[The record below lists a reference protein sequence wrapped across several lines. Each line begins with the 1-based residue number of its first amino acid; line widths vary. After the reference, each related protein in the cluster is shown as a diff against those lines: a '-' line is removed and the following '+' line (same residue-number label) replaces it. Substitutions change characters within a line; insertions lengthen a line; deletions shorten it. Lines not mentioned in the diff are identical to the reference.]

1 MILGTLVL
9 ALAVLAAVAGA
20 FYYFL
25 ASRGQEDILTYAR
38 WAVYA
43 LLGLLAVASIY
54 LLYLILTHQFQV
66 AYVYNYSSTDLPFF
80 YLLSVFWAGQP
91 GSLLLWALLAAIFAF
106 ILVRQRDKYEP
117 QVLFTMLLVQ
127 AFLLVLTLKESPFA
141 LGPEQATEGAGLN
154 PLLQNPW
161 MVIHPPVLFLGY
173 AALTIPFAYAI
184 AALWR
189 RDYEG
194 WIAWAWPWTLF
205 AWGALGVGIALG
217 GYWAYETLGWG
228 GYWGWDPVENS
239 SLVPWLTG
247 AALVHGIITQRN
259 RGTLAPIHLLPD
271 KVSGL
276 VRWNLF
282 LAPLTFLAV
291 LYASFLTRSGVLGEA
306 SVHAFAESSLGP
318 FLVGGVLLCAVLP
331 GWLYLRRFREMPRR
345 DIYQSFLSLDFAFL
359 AMVLILLASATV
371 VLVGTSTPV
380 FSKLFGPGTTVAASF
395 YTITNAP
402 IGLLLILVMILP
414 PALLWGRFD
423 RDRTWRALRWPA
435 LAAVV
440 VTALAA
446 VIGARNPLSLV
457 YIFLAAFA
465 AGTNVVMVA
474 RILRTNVLWIG
485 GYLAHVGVG
494 LMVVGIVGSSVYS
507 PLQELRLTEG
517 SSGETFGYQFTFQGF
532 QPTAADRGNLIFN
545 VVKGQEFFV
554 AAPRL
559 QASEQGL
566 VRTPY
571 IRKYWLEDLYI
582 APGEYIPGEEE
593 PGSFDLG
600 KGEAY
605 EVAGYTI
612 RFVRFDMAQHTE
624 TGPTSV
630 GAVLEVTPTQGAMVV
645 ITPTL
650 ALEPGKQ
657 QEFPAQIP
665 NSPASIALQAIDAP
679 NGLVALAI
687 TGLEGLPAPQPAE
700 ATIEVSR
707 KPAINLL
714 WLGIVVLAA
723 GTIIALLRRRR
734 EAQRLVQAEAEGKV
748 EAKAEEPKSAPQR
761 PPAGRQRRAKRSK

>member
-25 ASRGQEDILTYAR
+25 ASRGQADMLPYAR

-43 LLGLLAVASIY
+43 LLGLLVVASIY

-80 YLLSVFWAGQP
+80 YLLSAFWAGQP
-91 GSLLLWALLAAIFAF
+91 GSLLLWALLVAIFAA

-117 QVLFTMLLVQ
+117 QALVTLLLVL

-141 LGPEQATEGAGLN
+141 LGPEQAAEGAGLN

-173 AALTIPFAYAI
+173 AALAIPFAYAI

-194 WIAWAWPWTLF
+194 WIAWAWPLTLF
-205 AWGALGVGIALG
+205 SWGALGVGIALG

-247 AALVHGIITQRN
+247 AALVHGLVTQRN
-259 RGTLAPIHLLPD
+259 RGT
-271 KVSGL
+271 L

-291 LYASFLTRSGVLGEA
+291 LYATFLTLSGVLGEA

-331 GWLYLRRFREMPRR
+331 GWLYLLRFREMPGR

-359 AMVLILLASATV
+359 AMLLILLASATV

-380 FSKLFGPGTTVAASF
+380 FSQLFGPGMTVAASF
-395 YTITNAP
+395 YNVTNAP
-402 IGLLLILVMILP
+402 LALLLLLVMILP

-423 RDRTWRALRWPA
+423 KDRTWRALRWPA

-446 VIGARNPLSLV
+446 AIGARNPLSLV

-465 AGTNVVMVA
+465 VGSNVVMVA
-474 RILRTNVLWIG
+474 RILRTNALRIG

-494 LMVVGIVGSSVYS
+494 LMAVGIIGSSVYS
-507 PLQELRLTEG
+507 SQQELHLTEG
-517 SSGETFGYQFTFQGF
+517 SSGEAFGYQFTFQGL
-532 QPTAADRGNLIFN
+532 QLAAEDRGNLIFH
-545 VVKGQEFFV
+545 VVKGREFFV
-554 AAPRL
+554 AEPRL
-559 QASEQGL
+559 QAAEQGL
-566 VRTPY
+566 VKTPY

-582 APGEYIPGEEE
+582 APGEYSPGEEGA
-593 PGSFDLG
+593 GSFELG
-600 KGEAY
+600 KGETY
-605 EVAGYTI
+605 EIAGYTV
-612 RFVRFDMAQHTE
+612 RFVKFDLGQHGG
-624 TGPTSV
+624 TGPVSV
-630 GAVLEVTPTQGAMVV
+630 GAVLEVTTTQGAMVV

-650 ALEPGKQ
+650 VRETDKQ

-665 NSPASIALQAIDAP
+665 NDPAQIALQDIDP
-679 NGLVALAI
+679 DNGLVALAI
-687 TGLEGLPAPQPAE
+687 TGLEGLPAPTPAE
-700 ATIEVSR
+700 VTIEVSR

-734 EAQRLVQAEAEGKV
+734 EAQRLVQAEAE
-748 EAKAEEPKSAPQR
+748 AAAQAAEERQAAARRTPT
-761 PPAGRQRRAKRSK
+761 GRQRRAKRPQ

>member
-1 MILGTLVL
+1 
-9 ALAVLAAVAGA
+9 
-20 FYYFL
+20 
-25 ASRGQEDILTYAR
+25 
-38 WAVYA
+38 
-43 LLGLLAVASIY
+43 
-54 LLYLILTHQFQV
+54 
-66 AYVYNYSSTDLPFF
+66 
-80 YLLSVFWAGQP
+80 
-91 GSLLLWALLAAIFAF
+91 
-106 ILVRQRDKYEP
+106 
-117 QVLFTMLLVQ
+117 LLVQ
-127 AFLLVLTLKESPFA
+127 AFLLVLTLQESPFA

-247 AALVHGIITQRN
+247 AALVHGLITQRN
-259 RGTLAPIHLLPD
+259 RGT
-271 KVSGL
+271 L

-291 LYASFLTRSGVLGEA
+291 LYASFLTRSGVLGDA

-318 FLVGGVLLCAVLP
+318 FLAGGVLLCAVLS
-331 GWLYLRRFREMPRR
+331 GWLYLRRFREMPGR
-345 DIYQSFLSLDFAFL
+345 DIYQSILSLDFAFL

-380 FSKLFGPGTTVAASF
+380 FSQLFGPGTTVAASF

-402 IGLLLILVMILP
+402 IGLVLILVMILP

-423 RDRTWRALRWPA
+423 RDRTLRALCWPA

-440 VTALAA
+440 VTAIALA
-446 VIGARNPLSLV
+446 IGARNPLSLV

-465 AGTNVVMVA
+465 VGSNVVMVA
-474 RILRTNVLWIG
+474 RMLQTNVLRIG

-494 LMVVGIVGSSVYS
+494 LMVVGIIGSSVYS
-507 PLQELRLTEG
+507 PQQELRLTEG
-517 SSGETFGYQFTFQGF
+517 GSGEAFGYQFTFQGF
-532 QPTAADRGNLIFN
+532 QPTAVDRGNLIFN
-545 VVKGQEFFV
+545 VVKGRESFL
-554 AAPRL
+554 AEPRL
-559 QASEQGL
+559 QAAEQGL

-582 APGEYIPGEEE
+582 APGEYIPGEAG

-600 KGEAY
+600 KGEVYA
-605 EVAGYTI
+605 VAGYTI
-612 RFVRFDMAQHTE
+612 RFVRFDLAQHTE

-630 GAVLEVTPTQGAMVV
+630 GSVLEVTPTQGAMVV
-645 ITPTL
+645 LTPTL
-650 ALEPGKQ
+650 ALAPGQQ

-665 NSPASIALQAIDAP
+665 NTPASIALQAIDAT
-679 NGLVALAI
+679 NGRVALVI
-687 TGLEGLPAPQPAE
+687 TGLEGVPAPIPAE
-700 ATIEVSR
+700 VTIEVSR

-734 EAQRLVQAEAEGKV
+734 EAQRLVQAEAE
-748 EAKAEEPKSAPQR
+748 AAAQAAEEHKAAAR
-761 PPAGRQRRAKRSK
+761 RTPAGRQRRAKRPQ